1 MKKIDKYI
9 IYEILYYLSNDVL
22 IKLLSVNKEMN
33 SYLMN
38 KNFRNNI
45 INRKHPIVVNV
56 CDNICRRCNFF
67 DLKKYIYFN
76 PLLKTI
82 YCNHAF

>member
-1 MKKIDKYI
+1 MKKIKKYI

>member
-67 DLKKYIYFN
+67 DLKIYIYIN

-82 YCNHAF
+82 YCNHAI

>member
-1 MKKIDKYI
+1 MKKIDEYI
-9 IYEILYYLSNDVL
+9 AYEILYYLSNDIL
-22 IKLLSVNKEMN
+22 IKLLCTSKEMN

-67 DLKKYIYFN
+67 DLKNYIYFN

>member
-1 MKKIDKYI
+1 MDKYI